1 MNTKSVLGLLS
12 VFLMATTISGC
23 VGQML
28 IDSAAQASLDS
39 ETPESEGETA
49 AHYRGKS
56 CLELAIDRDAAMA
69 SVRYTGEHSSYV
81 QKHGNWKLA
90 AVEQVEREQGCL
102 AGTTIDQAGDIDYV
116 SKHPE
121 SAKEFNLPPG
131 ALKTA
136 PSGVV
141 PLPASTNAIIGQAPS
156 TLPQSTRGWL
166 GVYLQET
173 VLKPKLANTLGMSS
187 LRGVLI
193 TGTAAGG
200 AGEMAGLKSLD
211 VILAADD
218 RTFDQADALIAYI
231 ATLPAAH
238 PLKLKLWRNGS
249 EQTLSVTLGA
259 VAPPSDLANGAPGY
273 YCYVTLPS
281 GSAEILSW
289 RSSLFPVPARTPAE
303 LQAVGVQVGNQFRA
317 FVLTQVPASQVG
329 AKGYGICNAG
339 AGGVDSILQAEIN
352 AQKNSAI
359 YQSSGAETVD
369 LVWRP

>member
-1 MNTKSVLGLLS
+1 MNTKSVLGVLS

-28 IDSAAQASLDS
+28 LDSAAQASLDS

-56 CLELAIDRDAAMA
+56 CLELAIDRNAAMT
-69 SVRYTGEHSSYV
+69 SVRHTGEHSSYV
-81 QKHGNWKLA
+81 QKHGYWKLA

-131 ALKTA
+131 ALKAA
-136 PSGVV
+136 PSTVV

-156 TLPQSTRGWL
+156 TPPQSTRGWL
-166 GVYLQET
+166 GVYFQEAA
-173 VLKPKLANTLGMSS
+173 LKPKLAKALGMNS
-187 LRGVLI
+187 LRGVMI
-193 TGTAAGG
+193 IGAAAGG

-218 RTFDQADALIAYI
+218 RTFDQTDTLIAYV
-231 ATLPAAH
+231 ATLPAGH

-249 EQTLSVTLGA
+249 EQTLSVTLGT
-259 VAPPSDLANGAPGY
+259 VAPPTDFASGAPGY
-273 YCYVTLPS
+273 CYVSLPS
-281 GSAEILSW
+281 GSAEILGW

-303 LQAVGVQVGNQFRA
+303 LQAAGVQVGNQFRA

-339 AGGVDSILQAEIN
+339 AGGVDSILQAEIS